1 LRSNLSLV
9 RISCSV
15 LIDFIR
21 NYLEGTFVTPS
32 VVPGVVDQP
41 VVLAVFSAL
50 ADDFAAFV
58 VLTVGAGFTACRIH
72 LLDVFAVLEG
82 GTGHVMC
89 ALGHSLGVAGGF
101 VTLAT
106 SADNTSRVEPVP
118 RGSDLTSIAS
128 V

>member
-1 LRSNLSLV
+1 LHSNLSLV

-50 ADDFAAFV
+50 ADDFGGV
-58 VLTVGAGFTACRIH
+58 TAQR
-72 LLDVFAVLEG
+72 
-82 GTGHVMC
+82 TP
-89 ALGHSLGVAGGF
+89 GF
-101 VTLAT
+101 VRVD
-106 SADNTSRVEPVP
+106 SALVGQEVCLDSE
-118 RGSDLTSIAS
+118 GHCD
-128 V
+128 